1 MGGACLIS
9 LVVVQINC
17 DAYDMY
23 VHLVFSVCVNYVDYG
38 NEEMLSFAQLRS
50 LDPKFCAL
58 PCQAINCSL
67 KTACPPNQPELWWEP
82 ILCDWFSSL
91 LLGKNI
97 QVTVSESLDVTLL
110 EVFLPY
116 KEVERSTLLN
126 VVVGDEFVNKDLI
139 PLSLFM
145 GSIGLPCV
153 NDGNKK
159 INNVGDGDILNIAH
173 LPPLIVKLDTAQE
186 FTCLM
191 SHVADQMHFYVH
203 PVQEHSVHDMNSVN
217 AEIGD
222 HYSISANSTQLP
234 PDSMK
239 CGSLC
244 CVFSSEFQQWCRG
257 VIISLK
263 SDQSGKQPI
272 CLVLFLDYGG
282 SEWLDLSKVFALIKS
297 LSVYPPQVVCCC
309 FKEVTIDNGGTKAE
323 ESFKQPLGNPDFE
336 GFNTGCSVSRSSKCV
351 EFIKRVTKEKQLFV
365 VVKGKGRHYF
375 YFSRLFLMT

>member
-1 MGGACLIS
+1 
-9 LVVVQINC
+9 
-17 DAYDMY
+17 
-23 VHLVFSVCVNYVDYG
+23 
-38 NEEMLSFAQLRS
+38 MLSFTQLRP

-67 KTACPPNQPELWWEP
+67 KNVCPPNQPELWWEHV
-82 ILCDWFSSL
+82 LCDWFSSL

-97 QVTVSESLDVTLL
+97 QVTISESLDVTLL

-116 KEVERSTLLN
+116 KEVERSTFLN
-126 VVVGDEFVNKDLI
+126 LVLEDEFVNKDLI

-153 NDGNKK
+153 NDSDKK
-159 INNVGDGDILNIAH
+159 LNNVGDGDILHIAH

-203 PVQEHSVHDMNSVN
+203 PVQEHLVHDTNSIN

-222 HYSISANSTQLP
+222 HYSISANRTQLP

-244 CVFSSEFQQWCRG
+244 CIFSSEFQQWCRG
-257 VIISLK
+257 VVVSVK
-263 SDQSGKQPI
+263 SDQSGIQPK
-272 CLVLFLDYGG
+272 CLILFIDYGG
-282 SEWLDLSKVFALIKS
+282 SEWMDSSKVFTLIKS

-309 FKEVTIDNGGTKAE
+309 FEEVTADNSGTEAKA
-323 ESFKQPLGNPDFE
+323 SFKLPLGNPDF
-336 GFNTGCSVSRSSKCV
+336 GDFNTGSSVSRKDLSSKSV
-351 EFIKRVTKEKQLFV
+351 EFIKRATEEKQLFV
-365 VVKGKGRHYF
+365 VVKGKGQNLTYVC
-375 YFSRLFLMT
+375 T